1 MDTRPGGKY
10 RSSSRSRW
18 KPVSQSTSPTRRA
31 PSRAHR
37 RSRDGAWS
45 GPSTPAAPARPC
57 GRPDELDRDGDFH
70 GIARFIG
77 TWSDAQESGLIRDD
91 VDPRDVARLTLAT
104 MLGWLQFHEYIAS
117 STRVED
123 GDSLDE
129 IAAALT
135 KLLVRP
141 SKGR

>member
-1 MDTRPGGKY
+1 
-10 RSSSRSRW
+10 
-18 KPVSQSTSPTRRA
+18 
-31 PSRAHR
+31 
-37 RSRDGAWS
+37 
-45 GPSTPAAPARPC
+45 
-57 GRPDELDRDGDFH
+57 
-70 GIARFIG
+70 
-77 TWSDAQESGLIRDD
+77 
-91 VDPRDVARLTLAT
+91 